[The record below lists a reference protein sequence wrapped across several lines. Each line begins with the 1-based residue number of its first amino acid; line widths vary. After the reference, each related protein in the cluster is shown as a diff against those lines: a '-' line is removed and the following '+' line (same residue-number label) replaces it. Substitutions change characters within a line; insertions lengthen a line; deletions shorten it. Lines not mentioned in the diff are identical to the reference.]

1 MSLPVSGHLSLPI
14 LILTGIPSLCCHLNR
29 LIYVIFKSLSHL
41 RQPQLSAAPLKREHQ
56 VAVCCSCN
64 PGQISLM
71 PLWAGRAGGSRGQS
85 PAGTVAPCPP
95 RWGMP
100 RKTRP
105 ALLGASLLA
114 DNGQWRQNRKCSS
127 YLEFLHSK
135 LPPHQ
140 PPSQRVSGFISVL
153 WNMYNTDWGNN
164 NLTFKVMKQTGSQRD
179 IKATKRQ
186 IRVKREKEKKKREKI
201 HS

>member
-114 DNGQWRQNRKCSS
+114 DNGQWRQNRKCFLLNWSS
-127 YLEFLHSK
+127 CTPNCLLTNLLPKEFQVLFLYSETCIILTEEIII
-135 LPPHQ
+135 LP
-140 PPSQRVSGFISVL
+140 L
-153 WNMYNTDWGNN
+153 
-164 NLTFKVMKQTGSQRD
+164 K
-179 IKATKRQ
+179 
-186 IRVKREKEKKKREKI
+186 
-201 HS
+201 